1 MKVKEIRDLTI
12 EEIKAKLS
20 DKQKELIDLKVKL
33 SMKSLEN
40 PNKIKE
46 TKKDIA
52 RLFTILKEKEKEK
65 K

>member
-40 PNKIKE
+40 SNKIKE